1 MTEMEKNNVKRK
13 WNLQR
18 CLIGLILFAVIM
30 MTATVG
36 TLAYW
41 WDGANLAMVRPGIR
55 PDSSPVVS
63 PGSGMVEET
72 EPLLM
77 LPHKLNVML
86 LGVDERP
93 KEGDPGRSDTLLV
106 MMVDASTREISA
118 VSVPRDTRVR
128 IRGLGWD
135 KINHAFANGGVALTQ
150 QTVEN
155 FLGIPMDYYAKVD
168 LESFGRAV
176 DALGGVTVDVEERMY
191 YEDAWD
197 HFVIDLQPGVQRLDG
212 KKSLQYVRYRDED
225 GDIGRVRRQQKFIQA
240 VLAEMNTF
248 AIIVKLPGIIRE
260 VFAALDTNMPMPMML
275 GLARQLKA
283 GLGTGMKVHTV
294 EGLPYYINDISYWV
308 PDVMKTSRK
317 VAEMQGIP
325 FSGHIRETAERM
337 TKEYIRNLPEHAELD
352 DETHYSK
359 MDLRQAKPIAAPMT
373 SKQATTLRTIDVQ
386 TSPTTTPPGPIIP
399 TRATPPPAKPT
410 TKPTASP
417 TRTDVVPPMTGQRV
431 KP

>member
-1 MTEMEKNNVKRK
+1 MTEMEKNTVKTK
-13 WNLQR
+13 WNR
-18 CLIGLILFAVIM
+18 HKWLIGLILFAVITV
-30 MTATVG
+30 TATAG

-55 PDSSPVVS
+55 PDSTPVISPKIEIVK
-63 PGSGMVEET
+63 ET

-77 LPHKLNVML
+77 PSHKFNVML

-93 KEGDPGRSDTLLV
+93 KDGDPGRSDTLLV
-106 MMVDASTREISA
+106 MMVDVSSREIS
-118 VSVPRDTRVR
+118 VISVPRDTRVR
-128 IRGLGWD
+128 ISGLGWD
-135 KINHAFANGGVALTQ
+135 KINHAFANGGVASTQ
-150 QTVEN
+150 HTIEN

-176 DALGGVTVDVEERMY
+176 DALGGVTIDVEERMY

-197 HFVIDLQPGVQRLDG
+197 HFVIDLQPGLQRLDG
-212 KKSLQYVRYRDED
+212 KKALQYVRYRDED

-240 VLAEMNTF
+240 VLAEMKTF
-248 AIIVKLPGIIRE
+248 AVMMRLPGIIME
-260 VFAALDTNMPMPMML
+260 VFTALDTNMPMPVML

-283 GLGTGMKVHTV
+283 GLVRGMKVHTV

-325 FSGHIRETAERM
+325 FSGHVRETAERM
-337 TKEYIRNLPEHAELD
+337 TEDYSRNLPAHAYLD
-352 DETHYSK
+352 DGSQYSK
-359 MDLRQAKPIAAPMT
+359 MDLRQTKPIAVSMP
-373 SKQATTLRTIDVQ
+373 SRQATPMRTTEVQ
-386 TSPTTTPPGPIIP
+386 TSPAKMPPTDKP
-399 TRATPPPAKPT
+399 TAKPT
-410 TKPTASP
+410 AFP
-417 TRTDVVPPMTGQRV
+417 TRTEAVPPVDGQRV

>member
-1 MTEMEKNNVKRK
+1 MTEMEKKPVKIK
-13 WNLQR
+13 WNLHR
-18 CLIGLILFAVIM
+18 WLIGLILFAVITV
-30 MTATVG
+30 TAAAG

-41 WDGANLAMVRPGIR
+41 WDGADLAMVRPGIR
-55 PDSSPVVS
+55 PDNSPVVS

-197 HFVIDLQPGVQRLDG
+197 HFVIDLQPGLQRLDG
-212 KKSLQYVRYRDED
+212 KKALQYVRYRDED

-248 AIIVKLPGIIRE
+248 AVIVKLPGIIRE

-325 FSGHIRETAERM
+325 FSGHVRETAERM
-337 TKEYIRNLPEHAELD
+337 TEDYIRNLPAHAYLD
-352 DETHYSK
+352 DGNHYSK
-359 MDLRQAKPIAAPMT
+359 MDLRQAKPIAAPMP
-373 SKQATTLRTIDVQ
+373 SRQATPVRTTEVQ
-386 TSPTTTPPGPIIP
+386 TSPATTPP
-399 TRATPPPAKPT
+399 TAKPT
-410 TKPTASP
+410 AKATALP